1 MRLSLICI
9 TDPKIP
15 VPMKKCKKCNVEKS
29 LDNFWNKSNEPDG
42 KHRYCI
48 TCQKE
53 SGKSYYHTSGRKES
67 DYYKTY
73 RDQNKEYFNQYCHT
87 HYHTKKELYRAW
99 EKNRYYTDPAYRIK
113 KVTGARIHE
122 ALKTY
127 QTLKRNRTIEYLGCT
142 MEEYTQYLENKF
154 TPDMSW
160 DNYGEYWEID
170 HIKPIDAFDL
180 NHEEQLYEAFN
191 YTNTQ
196 PLKKE
201 ENREKSN
208 RYLSQNEHL

>member
-1 MRLSLICI
+1 MKTKICKMCNSSYGL
-9 TDPKIP
+9 DEFYN
-15 VPMKKCKKCNVEKS
+15 KKEAS
-29 LDNFWNKSNEPDG
+29 DG
-42 KHRYCI
+42 KHIYCK
-48 TCQKE
+48 TCMKQEK
-53 SGKSYYHTSGRKES
+53 KQYYAETKHVRA

-73 RDQNKEYFNQYCHT
+73 RDQNKEYFNNYCHN

-142 MEEYTQYLENKF
+142 MEEYTQYLEQMF

-160 DNYGEYWEID
+160 DNYGGYWEID

-180 NHEEQLYEAFN
+180 NDEKQLYEAFK

-201 ENREKSN
+201 DNREKSN
-208 RYLSQNEHL
+208 RYL

>member
-1 MRLSLICI
+1 
-9 TDPKIP
+9 
-15 VPMKKCKKCNVEKS
+15 MKKCKMCNLSYS
-29 LDNFWNKSNEPDG
+29 LDEFYNKKESSDG
-42 KHRYCI
+42 KHIYC
-48 TCQKE
+48 
-53 SGKSYYHTSGRKES
+53 KSCMKQEKKLYYEQTKHVRA

-73 RDQNKEYFNQYCHT
+73 RVQNKEYFNQYCHT

-180 NHEEQLYEAFN
+180 NHEEQLYEVFN

-208 RYLSQNEHL
+208 RYLSQNEHI